1 LKKNSHTPPF
11 ALRLLAWF
19 CPPNLYESI
28 EGDLLEQFEGDR
40 DIYGERRAKRRLAW
54 NVFLFFKLEII
65 LRNRFTVRLINSN
78 MTGNYF
84 KVASRNILKRKVY
97 SFITAFG
104 LSTGIAFCVLIYLFI
119 LDEKSFDQFHE
130 NKHRIF
136 RMEEKNFQY
145 TGSAYV
151 QLGLM
156 QALKDE
162 LPEVEFATRFVSG
175 SSGYSGIF
183 KYQDKIFSENI
194 TFADGDFF
202 KMFSFRLLK
211 GNASTLFKQPD
222 DVVITTT
229 IAEKYFSA
237 DDPIG
242 KAISIDIEGE
252 KIFKVAGVIEPAPAN
267 SSLVY
272 SIIVPQE
279 VRPYYKQ
286 QLTRWGNFNT
296 PTFVQLHEGA
306 NLAQFKLNLDKLVQK
321 FMSDKLE
328 KWKKE
333 SSIPIPSN
341 AKIFEYQFT
350 PLPDIHLKK
359 EIIWE
364 RVSDSKYSFILSG
377 IALLILLIAC
387 INYISL
393 SLTTSASRKTEVGI
407 RKAIGA
413 FNRQLVYQFSVESV
427 LIAIFSAILGLG
439 FVVLAL
445 PLFNQFTTKSIELSI
460 HNMPSVL
467 AISLAI
473 ALFTGLL
480 AGSYPAFFLSRF
492 KPALVLK
499 GGFTSHLQSGF
510 TKPLVVLQFALS
522 SFLMISSAIMY
533 QQMKYITTKDLGYDQ
548 HQVIVIPTQKNWSE
562 ESNRTVQQFR
572 ARLAQEPEVVS
583 VAGTSISFNKGWSL
597 NGYKINDEDKSA
609 YVYAVDPEYIPTL
622 GMQLVMGRNF
632 DPERTGDSTA
642 VIVNEALVKDMKWK
656 NPLNEYLNWTGDE
669 VGLGSKVIGV
679 VKDYHFR
686 SLESAIE
693 PMLLSMDKN
702 AAGYLVSMHVKIK
715 PGDIPSKVDKIR
727 KAWMELFPDRPFD
740 FVFLDSDVALQYE
753 SYERWMNMMGLATL
767 FGILISCLGLFGL
780 AGISAVN
787 RTKEIGIRKVMGA
800 DLSNLFIM
808 LNKQFI
814 WLSLIA
820 FAFAA
825 PLSWYVMKQWLSSFQ
840 FSIELRWE
848 LFAVSLVAGLLLA
861 LVTVSYHAVKASLLN
876 PAETLKNE

>member
-1 LKKNSHTPPF
+1 
-11 ALRLLAWF
+11 
-19 CPPNLYESI
+19 
-28 EGDLLEQFEGDR
+28 
-40 DIYGERRAKRRLAW
+40 
-54 NVFLFFKLEII
+54 
-65 LRNRFTVRLINSN
+65 
-78 MTGNYF
+78 MTRNYF

-119 LDEKSFDQFHE
+119 SDEQSFDQFHE
-130 NKHRIF
+130 NKHRIY
-136 RMEEKNFQY
+136 RIEEKNFQNAA
-145 TGSAYV
+145 SAYV

-156 QALKDE
+156 QVLKDE
-162 LPEVEFATRFVSG
+162 LPEVEYATRFISG
-175 SSGYSGIF
+175 SSGYTGIF
-183 KYQDKIFSENI
+183 KYQDKIFTENI

-202 KMFSFRLLK
+202 NMFSFRLLK
-211 GNASTLFKQPD
+211 GNSTALFKQPD
-222 DVVITTT
+222 DVVITTV
-229 IAEKYFSA
+229 IAEKYFGS

-242 KAISIDIEGE
+242 KTISIDIEGE

-267 SSLVY
+267 SSLLY

-279 VRPYYKQ
+279 TRPYYKQ

-296 PTFVQLHEGA
+296 PTFVQLHDGA
-306 NLAQFKLNLDKLVQK
+306 SLMQFKANLDKVVQK
-321 FMSDKLE
+321 FMGDRLE

-333 SSIPIPSN
+333 STIPIPSSE
-341 AKIFEYQFT
+341 KIFEYRYT
-350 PLPDIHLKK
+350 PLTEIHLKK
-359 EIIWE
+359 EIAWE
-364 RVSDSKYSFILSG
+364 RVSDSKYSYILSG

-413 FNRQLVYQFSVESV
+413 YNRQLVYQFSIESV

-445 PLFNQFTTKSIELSI
+445 PMFNQFTTKSIELTAQ
-460 HNMPSVL
+460 NMPSVI
-467 AISLAI
+467 AVSLAI
-473 ALFTGLL
+473 AMITGLV

-499 GGFTSHLQSGF
+499 GGYTSRLQSGF

-533 QQMKYITTKDLGYDQ
+533 QQMKYITTKDLGYNQ
-548 HQVIVIPTQKNWSE
+548 HQVIVIPTQKGWTE
-562 ESNRTVQQFR
+562 ESNRTVEQFR
-572 ARLAQEPEVVS
+572 IRLAQEPEVIS

-622 GMQLVMGRNF
+622 GMELTMGRNF
-632 DPERTGDSTA
+632 DSKRPGDSTA
-642 VIVNEALVKDMKWK
+642 VIVNEALVRDMKWE
-656 NPLNEYLNWTGDE
+656 NPLNEYLNWTEDKTS
-669 VGLGSKVIGV
+669 LGSKVIGV

-702 AAGYLVSMHVKIK
+702 AAGYLVTMHVKVK
-715 PGDIPSKVDKIR
+715 PGNVHSQINKI
-727 KAWMELFPDRPFD
+727 KTAWMELYPDRPFD
-740 FVFLDSDVALQYE
+740 FAFLDADVSMQYE
-753 SYERWMNMMGLATL
+753 SYNRWMNIMSLATL

-800 DLSNLFIM
+800 DLSNIFIM

-814 WLSLIA
+814 WLSLLA

-840 FSIELRWE
+840 FAITPGWE
-848 LFAVSLVAGLLLA
+848 LFVFSLATGLLLA
-861 LVTVSYHAVKASLLN
+861 LTTVSYHAIKASFLN